1 MIGNGIKTDT
11 QDITKEVNLVITNTT
26 VINGTVLLGT
36 GRTDTDGTSEVKV
49 VTDTLAD
56 TKVAVLDVIA
66 EVQIAIA
73 VLIGQTGEVLPLVIN
88 HSHSRTK

>member
-36 GRTDTDGTSEVKV
+36 GRTDTDATSEVKV

-73 VLIGQTGEVLPLVIN
+73 VLIGQAGEVLQLVIN
-88 HSHSRTK
+88 HSHLRTK